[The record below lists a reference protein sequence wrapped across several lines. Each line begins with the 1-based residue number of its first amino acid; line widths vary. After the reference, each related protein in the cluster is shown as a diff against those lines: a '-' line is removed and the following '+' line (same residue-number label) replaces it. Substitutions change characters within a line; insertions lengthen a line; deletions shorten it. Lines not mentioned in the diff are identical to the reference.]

1 MSGADR
7 ERDAAAQASPQSP
20 GGGDQAPPAPP
31 ARCPQCGTELE
42 PGQEWCLSCGTAART
57 VIAPTPNWR
66 LPIAAVAVV
75 LLLCGG
81 ALAWAF
87 VALTDN
93 DDAVR
98 AATQTAPA
106 TTTGATP
113 TIPGATP
120 TPTLPGATTTPAP
133 GATPTPTPTATT
145 GVPTPGPTATTGVP
159 TPGG

>member
-20 GGGDQAPPAPP
+20 GSGHQAPPAPP

-106 TTTGATP
+106 TTATTTTGATP

-133 GATPTPTPTATT
+133 GATPTPT
-145 GVPTPGPTATTGVP
+145 ATTGVP

>member
-7 ERDAAAQASPQSP
+7 EHDAAAQASPQSP
-20 GGGDQAPPAPP
+20 DGEGQAPPAPP

-113 TIPGATP
+113 AIPGAAT

-133 GATPTPTPTATT
+133 GATPTPTATT